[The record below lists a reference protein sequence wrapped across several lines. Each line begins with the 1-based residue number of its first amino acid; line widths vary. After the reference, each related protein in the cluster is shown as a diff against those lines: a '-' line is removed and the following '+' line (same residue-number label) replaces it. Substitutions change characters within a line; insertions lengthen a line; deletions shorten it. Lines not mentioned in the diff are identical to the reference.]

1 MKIDRQIDRQ
11 IDRLVDRQIDRLG
24 RQVDRQNSQNRI
36 DTKQQVPLDRDRYAR
51 THATIYPDRKI
62 NIDG

>member
-11 IDRLVDRQIDRLG
+11 VGRQI
-24 RQVDRQNSQNRI
+24 RQIEQNRH
-36 DTKQQVPLDRDRYAR
+36 TKQQVPLDRDRYAR
-51 THATIYPDRKI
+51 AHATIDPDRKI